1 MNSNKILTNSY
12 NPQSIPV
19 QVFYF
24 LKNKIISYH
33 NFFLNTT
40 FGSILQYYEYYIK
53 EKGKP
58 ILKKEYILKNKKISL
73 KDPLINL
80 IELKKNISPSLIE
93 SVEIFIE
100 LEEGDQSISNSDN
113 NTSYKEKFF
122 EILLQPK
129 INPFGL
135 FVYKVK
141 EGLITLEQYPEKI
154 YKKYE
159 LEKYSNIYSSH
170 CNSPKNLYISG
181 GKMNNNKSL
190 NDFWIINNKKYSIIK
205 KRMPYSKSNHSM
217 IYINLNFNEYIFIVG
232 GDNNLNTF
240 YYDINLKC
248 FIIWTEMN
256 SLNIKPAL
264 YQYNQYLY
272 SFNNLNSKLYLERTN
287 LIIGKPAWEKI
298 EPKFDANLS
307 DFKRQNFGICNG
319 LNDDVIILGG
329 DDDKNIIIYDINKNI
344 LSEKKNCK
352 NINIS
357 LLDKTFYS
365 INKTHSVILPS
376 NLDSNKEIIIVNKIK
391 YSVRK
396 MNFETENKISLDV
409 SLREYD
415 GDEKKNLENNND
427 IGIVIVKAKISEKLR
442 YDVKPEIV
450 EEQKLTL
457 NKKENKDDN
466 NKDIIKIE
474 YRPLFH
480 KNEYFNNKKVM
491 KKKEKLY
498 IPNNVVYNNFVNL
511 LVDYT
516 NKNKSILI
524 NK

>member
-1 MNSNKILTNSY
+1 
-12 NPQSIPV
+12 
-19 QVFYF
+19 
-24 LKNKIISYH
+24 
-33 NFFLNTT
+33 
-40 FGSILQYYEYYIK
+40 
-53 EKGKP
+53 
-58 ILKKEYILKNKKISL
+58 
-73 KDPLINL
+73 
-80 IELKKNISPSLIE
+80 
-93 SVEIFIE
+93 
-100 LEEGDQSISNSDN
+100 
-113 NTSYKEKFF
+113 
-122 EILLQPK
+122 
-129 INPFGL
+129 
-135 FVYKVK
+135 
-141 EGLITLEQYPEKI
+141 
-154 YKKYE
+154 
-159 LEKYSNIYSSH
+159 
-170 CNSPKNLYISG
+170 
-181 GKMNNNKSL
+181 MNNNKSL

-298 EPKFDANLS
+298 EPKFDVNLS
-307 DFKRQNFGICNG
+307 DFKSQNFGICNG

-329 DDDKNIIIYDINKNI
+329 DDDKNIIIYNINHNI

-396 MNFETENKISLDV
+396 MNFETENKISFDV

-480 KNEYFNNKKVM
+480 KNEYLNNKKVM